1 MKHTKTWQAPSTTP
15 LPINTGTE
23 TLHTTADW
31 NVSRALPFSLF
42 LFHPLAWAENADRS
56 MDARWLGQYKDT
68 PVLSPTPMSFSC
80 EHMWQLNRQIQ
91 RKCYHE
97 NKTHPPP
104 TEKRFLA
111 RNMQL
116 TSQSVHMCSVPKP
129 RSTKYSHIITHRTR
143 NHILYWLCGSSS
155 CSCSHSSSC
164 LGNQSQW
171 ANGTLSFTIINTTV
185 TYCFLLYAEF
195 VNTTV

>member
-1 MKHTKTWQAPSTTP
+1 MKHSKTWQAPSTAP

-80 EHMWQLNRQIQ
+80 EHMWQLNRQIE
-91 RKCYHE
+91 RKYYHE

-104 TEKRFLA
+104 TEKYSLPGTCSWPLSLFTCVRCQSRGQQNVAVWLHIALGIAFCIDYVDRHLA
-111 RNMQL
+111 AA
-116 TSQSVHMCSVPKP
+116 
-129 RSTKYSHIITHRTR
+129 
-143 NHILYWLCGSSS
+143 HILPVAWETNLNEQME
-155 CSCSHSSSC
+155 H
-164 LGNQSQW
+164 LV
-171 ANGTLSFTIINTTV
+171 LP
-185 TYCFLLYAEF
+185 LLIPQ
-195 VNTTV
+195 